1 MINLPLRQVATFVC
15 LAETQSFRRA
25 AERLRLSQPAVSAHI
40 RELERQVG
48 VALVHRTTR
57 HVSLTAE
64 GKAFAVR
71 AKRALDELDMA
82 SQDLRELAAVHRGRV
97 TVACIV
103 PLMATVVP
111 NVVRRIKEMHPGLE
125 VEIRD
130 VLSGQIDQL
139 IASGEVDLAIGPR
152 PTGSNRTF
160 TRLERDYFV
169 AAAPA
174 DHPIAARGTINLREV
189 LAYPIILTTRNTN
202 ARAVLERAIH
212 QIDQTLQPRFELVHH
227 FSVGRMVDA
236 GLGITGAAAERR
248 AEPSQ
253 HADRC
258 RGYQVAAHVPRP
270 RLDHAPR
277 VPVLS
282 GGAGVRHGPQDVL
295 CEAHRTGGRSAA
307 NRARSRA
314 AVSLSASTP
323 ERQFILIVVTIGVQR
338 SIS

>member
-174 DHPIAARGTINLREV
+174 DHPIAARATINLREV

-212 QIDQTLQPRFELVHH
+212 QIDQTLQPRFELVHY
-227 FSVGRMVDA
+227 FSLGRMIDA
-236 GLGITGAAAERR
+236 GLGITILPRTAVPSLASTSIVAVDIKSPRLFRDIGLITRREYQFSPAAQAFVAVLKTFFAKPIEREDE
-248 AEPSQ
+248 A
-253 HADRC
+253 
-258 RGYQVAAHVPRP
+258 PRP
-270 RLDHAPR
+270 AKVAR
-277 VPVLS
+277 
-282 GGAGVRHGPQDVL
+282 
-295 CEAHRTGGRSAA
+295 GRQLVGINS
-307 NRARSRA
+307 
-314 AVSLSASTP
+314 
-323 ERQFILIVVTIGVQR
+323 
-338 SIS
+338 